1 MVPEMNDREYM
12 LHAFRGDLD
21 AIRLIDDLR
30 LIAGVWDDLYD
41 GDKGLTKEQI
51 SKAFWAATVSIPSNP
66 FYLRFASDL
75 RPVMAVGIINWQ
87 IANEYEHGLHEER
100 VLAHVLRYSIAD
112 VATLIA
118 MLIGG
123 PEWVAA
129 VGPELRRRSQKD
141 TLQHYLGE
149 LEARNGQ
156 ATAA

>member
-1 MVPEMNDREYM
+1 MVLEMTDHEFM

-21 AIRLIDDLR
+21 AIRLIDDVR
-30 LIAGVWDDLYD
+30 LVAGVWDDLYD

-51 SKAFWAATVSIPSNP
+51 SKAFWAATVSMPSNP

-75 RPVMAVGIINWQ
+75 RPVMAVGVE
-87 IANEYEHGLHEER
+87 IANQYEHGMHEER

-112 VATLIA
+112 VATL
-118 MLIGG
+118 MVLLIGG
-123 PEWVAA
+123 AEWATV